1 VSAVDALI
9 DRLPRTTLVVGK
21 GGVGKTTCAAAL
33 AMRASAHA
41 KTLVVSTD
49 PARALPTVLE
59 QPVSSDPT
67 AVGASKRLWARV
79 LDANALRSR
88 FLERWGDVIRT
99 ILDRGTY
106 LDDSDI
112 GPLVDTALPGSD
124 EIFSALALA
133 ELMDNSRAYGRI
145 FVDTA
150 PTGHT
155 LRLLNLPR
163 TFRAL
168 IRLLDAMQ
176 GKHRFMVRTLTRAYR
191 SDEADAF
198 IREMNTL
205 VTALEDSLRDEKRC
219 AAVVVTN
226 PEAVVLEETRRYL
239 DALRD
244 LRVHVTAIIWNAS
257 ENAADASLQIGDAAQ
272 YVVPRL
278 DEWPIG
284 KKGLERWLEELR
296 LSALGRV
303 PVAGGRVLSGPPSKK
318 RAATGRKQAAVRKG
332 KVPARLPLL
341 FGRKPRAESGEPIT
355 KLLRPLT
362 IVAGKGG
369 VGKTTVASALALHAS
384 SKWRTLVVSTDP
396 APSLADALA
405 QPIPDADTPVAGAP
419 RLFAR
424 QMDASAAFAR
434 LRADY
439 ESRVDALFDALVAR
453 GVDMTHDRAI
463 ARDLLSLAPPG
474 IDEVYALSLLS
485 DALFKDNYEFVV
497 ADPAPTGHLLRLLEM
512 PQLALEWTHQLM
524 RLMLKYKDV
533 TGLGETARELLDFSK
548 TLRAVDALLR
558 DPARCALVLVTLDE
572 PVVRAETERLPKEV
586 RARGVSISGVV
597 LNRATAQSA
606 LPAAEAPVHLQA
618 PAVQPP
624 PVGVDALR
632 RWSDSWVTQDE

>member
-1 VSAVDALI
+1 MSAVDALI

-41 KTLVVSTD
+41 ETLVVSTD

-133 ELMDNSRAYGRI
+133 ELMADNSRAYGRI

-205 VTALEDSLRDEKRC
+205 VTALEDSLRDQKRC

-257 ENAADASLQIGDAAQ
+257 ESVAGASLQIGAAAQ
-272 YVVPRL
+272 YVAPRL
-278 DEWPIG
+278 DEWPVG
-284 KKGLERWLEELR
+284 KKGLERWLEAVR
-296 LSALGRV
+296 PASA
-303 PVAGGRVLSGPPSKK
+303 K
-318 RAATGRKQAAVRKG
+318 RAQTATGRTRVANVLKPKKTGRPRQGPGGDRFSSAAREQI
-332 KVPARLPLL
+332 AR
-341 FGRKPRAESGEPIT
+341 
-355 KLLRPLT
+355 LLRPLT

-384 SKWRTLVVSTDP
+384 SKRRTLVVSTDP

-405 QPIPDADTPVAGAP
+405 QPIPDADTAVAGAP

-485 DALFKDNYEFVV
+485 DALFKNNYECVV
-497 ADPAPTGHLLRLLEM
+497 VDPAPTGHLLRLLEM

-548 TLRAVDALLR
+548 NLRAVDALLR

-572 PVVRAETERLPKEV
+572 PVVRAETERLAKEV

-597 LNRATAQSA
+597 LNRAMAPSA